1 MRRNTEIILRGSLIM
16 VILAAFLAAAC
27 SDDQSEDIQVNRT
40 YINYNPDSMNIANID
55 NTATFR
61 VPIADGVH
69 WVPANALG
77 ASDMT
82 NQEIEDLDGASPEQI
97 VASID
102 TLHELI
108 QYYKVHAFTWT
119 NDNICIKQDG
129 ITWEHHKP
137 GYRTAVLN
145 HGCCAASA
153 NLCAYVLAGDYDEI
167 GFISM
172 QHFGSG
178 HIINYLRRG
187 SVYYLID
194 FTHYANNVPA
204 QCPETGN
211 KNDYDFNSNA
221 SILETDSLAKWTE
234 YYRKLTSYKVMYQVQ
249 TMGVMPLGYILT
261 SKKMVLYYPETTR
274 ERVTLLYDDTT
285 DPITVEFSG
294 TDVPYPEEWGVYDW
308 LGIAPAL

>member
-1 MRRNTEIILRGSLIM
+1 MRRLRNMILRGGLVLI
-16 VILAAFLAAAC
+16 ILSALLVAAC
-27 SDDQSEDIQVNRT
+27 SDNASDDIHINRT
-40 YINYNPDSMNIANID
+40 YIKYDPDSTSIANID
-55 NTATFR
+55 SAAAFR

-82 NQEIEDLDGASPEQI
+82 NQEIEGLDGASPEQI
-97 VASID
+97 AASID

-119 NDNICIKQDG
+119 DDNILIRQDG
-129 ITWEHHKP
+129 IIWEHHKP
-137 GYRTAVLN
+137 GQISAMLN

-178 HIINYLRRG
+178 HIINYLRKG

-204 QCPETGN
+204 QCPETGRR
-211 KNDYDFNSNA
+211 DDFDWNPIA
-221 SILETDSLAKWTE
+221 TILETDSLEKWTD
-234 YYRKLTSYKVMYQVQ
+234 YYRKLTNYKLMYQVQ
-249 TMGVMPLGYILT
+249 TMEVPPLGYILT
-261 SKKMVLYYPETTR
+261 SKQFVLYYPSVSR
-274 ERVTLLYDDTT
+274 ERLKLLYDDTT
-285 DPITVEFSG
+285 DPITVEFPES
-294 TDVPYPEEWGVYDW
+294 DIPYPEQWGVYDW
-308 LGIAPAL
+308 LEIAPAL